1 MESWQKVAL
10 AKVRSFVETAFA
22 GRFEIYDLTLKSVN
36 RRLVLELLLDG
47 PTPIRIKDCEEV
59 SRAVE
64 AFLDEHDL
72 MHRQYTLEV
81 SSPGVERELRRPVD
95 FERQRGR
102 LVRWVLKA
110 DGDHP
115 RETFRGRLE
124 AFTPDR
130 ISVQTESGPREFTL
144 ARVEEART
152 IFEFPS
158 KPPRGNKGR

>member
-1 MESWQKVAL
+1 MESWQKEAL
-10 AKVRSFVETAFA
+10 TKVRTFVETSYA
-22 GRFEIYDLTLKSVN
+22 GRFEVYDLTLKSVN

-59 SRAVE
+59 SRALE
-64 AFLDEHDL
+64 AFLDEQDI

-102 LVRWVLKA
+102 LVRWVLKPE
-110 DGDHP
+110 GNHP

-124 AFTPDR
+124 EFTPER
-130 ISVQTESGPREFTL
+130 ISVQTEAGAREFAP

-152 IFEFPS
+152 VFEFPS